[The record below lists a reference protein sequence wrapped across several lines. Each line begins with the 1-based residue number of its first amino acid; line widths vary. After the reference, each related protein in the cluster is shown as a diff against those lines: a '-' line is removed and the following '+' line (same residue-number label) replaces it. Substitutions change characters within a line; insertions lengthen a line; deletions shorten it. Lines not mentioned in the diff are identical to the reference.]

1 MKLLIVV
8 AVMRWLLILKIMFK
22 IGEKVV
28 CIDDSEG
35 FSSGLKTLIINEIY
49 TIKSIRS
56 CTAALA
62 FNEINAPYDSSG
74 FYSANR
80 FRKLD
85 YSFAE
90 NVLAKIKEEFFNDE
104 VAHAIA

>member
-1 MKLLIVV
+1 
-8 AVMRWLLILKIMFK
+8 MFK

-35 FSSGLKTLIINEIY
+35 FASGLKTLTIHEIY

-56 CTAALA
+56 CTGALT
-62 FNEINAPYDSSG
+62 FKEIEAPYLSSG

-85 YSFAE
+85 YQFTE
-90 NVLAKIKEEFFNDE
+90 NLLAKIKEEVFNDE